1 MPFRLF
7 ELYQRKRIVNINLNI
22 LASGVLAVIVAKPLV
37 VLVGNWIGPERLLSV
52 TLAAG
57 AVDMVVDVAIYYA
70 LHWFANHWN
79 PPWKRSSR
87 TSPKRSFF
95 RDASVVQFERAIL
108 SPLYYLV
115 AMGLMYGLQHRGMA
129 HGWAFVVGFISGLVV
144 TRVVHTAWGLR
155 SGRFLDL
162 VIDADKPCATA
173 DSDPQPS
180 PATPVPDPDPNR
192 DQA

>member
-1 MPFRLF
+1 MPLRLF

-22 LASGVLAVIVAKPLV
+22 LASGLLAVILAKPLV

-57 AVDMVVDVAIYYA
+57 AVDMVVDVIIYYA

-79 PPWKRSSR
+79 PPWKRAR
-87 TSPKRSFF
+87 DARHKRSFF

-115 AMGLMYGLQHRGMA
+115 AMGLMYALQHRGMA
-129 HGWAFVVGFISGLVV
+129 HGWAFVVGFASGLLV
-144 TRVVHTAWGLR
+144 TRVVHTVWGMR

-162 VIDADKPCATA
+162 TLPAEEICPDADASPPAP
-173 DSDPQPS
+173 DRSQP
-180 PATPVPDPDPNR
+180 
-192 DQA
+192 